1 MNLPSVLSKAYHD
14 GLGFLTGR
22 EVCLLKKYYK
32 IWSNRTLTGASC
44 PKNKCWCF
52 FSFLLCSMFSF
63 LCIIF
68 QISLLKISIFALK
81 VCLIF
86 PHFKLS
92 VVYLIWEGYK
102 ELFKIN
108 CFTVPWNTTEAKKI
122 TALNFLLFF
131 LSPCLA
137 MSCYEGDFQSP

>member
-1 MNLPSVLSKAYHD
+1 MSLPSVLSKAYHD

-32 IWSNRTLTGASC
+32 IWTNRTLTGASC

-52 FSFLLCSMFSF
+52 FSFSLWSMFSF

-102 ELFKIN
+102 ELFKLFYSAMKHHWGKKN
-108 CFTVPWNTTEAKKI
+108 YCFKFSIVFPFT
-122 TALNFLLFF
+122 L
-131 LSPCLA
+131 
-137 MSCYEGDFQSP
+137 SCYEGDFQSP